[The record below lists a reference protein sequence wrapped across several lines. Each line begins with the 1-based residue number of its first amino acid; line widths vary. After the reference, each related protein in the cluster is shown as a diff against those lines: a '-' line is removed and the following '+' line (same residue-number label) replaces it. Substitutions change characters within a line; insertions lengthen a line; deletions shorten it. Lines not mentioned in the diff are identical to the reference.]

1 MSRRSDNMSE
11 VIGNFYSDI
20 NGYNAEQL
28 NINQSTIKQ
37 LTINSGVAEQLTIN
51 SGVAEQLTI
60 NSGVVGT
67 NVTFNGFKFGIYTAT
82 ADDQTAGTVG
92 IDTGITVGGFLV
104 QVYRSGILL
113 GSYNVSA
120 SGTTITVATN
130 GTDYELTSGDIINW
144 FAFV

>member
-1 MSRRSDNMSE
+1 MTG

-28 NINQSTIKQ
+28 NIN
-37 LTINSGVAEQLTIN
+37 SGT
-51 SGVAEQLTI
+51 
-60 NSGVVGT
+60 VGT
-67 NVTFNGFKFGIYTAT
+67 NVVFNGFKFGIYTAT
-82 ADDQTAGTVG
+82 ANDQTAGTVS

-113 GSYNVSA
+113 GNYNVSA

-130 GTDYELTSGDIINW
+130 GTDYVLTNGDVIRW
-144 FAFV
+144 FAFVNN

>member
-1 MSRRSDNMSE
+1 MSE

-51 SGVAEQLTI
+51 SGV
-60 NSGVVGT
+60 VGT
-67 NVTFNGFKFGIYTAT
+67 NVTFNGFKFGIYAAT

-130 GTDYELTSGDIINW
+130 GTDYVLTNGDVIYW
-144 FAFV
+144 FAFVNN